1 MAATRTR
8 LILALAAFC
17 VVGSH
22 ASAQDRSTSGQT
34 SRTWAVVVGISK
46 YERLP
51 GGQQLQFADRDASAF
66 ADALKKAGT
75 GGGEVRLLI
84 GAGANLAA
92 IKSAIGNWLAKSAS
106 DSDTVILFFSGHG
119 IYEREFGES
128 YLLGY
133 DSDPKDPYA
142 SAFSVS
148 ELREALKTRVRTR
161 RLLILIDAVR
171 RDFFDP
177 ETTDATSFTQAFSR
191 LAASR
196 VGASILIA
204 SGPGEFS
211 REGQRWEGHG
221 VFSKHLIEALSSSG
235 DRNADGL
242 ITADELFD
250 FVKTRVAEDTAGKQH
265 PWLGE
270 TALADFMVARVERSA
285 VQPAVT
291 AKRPQNA
298 ESAATEVA
306 RVTSTDKPSR
316 PATDGEASRAR
327 PGGAPARETREQP
340 ATQRPASSVAS
351 KPEDT
356 QTLSRPASAERA
368 ASGKTE
374 DSNAPTKAE
383 TAAPR
388 TDRGASKPSS
398 SASSTK
404 AESPSGGSTPSK
416 SSAGRPSQPL
426 PATASVNA
434 PRQDQS
440 PPLDYPSEVATASA
454 PPPPRPVNSPPTT
467 SRVTAEAIKNPSVA
481 PDSSVPVTRA
491 EAVPS
496 PLILQIEA
504 AIASRNLIEP
514 RNASAWDLYQK
525 LGSDP
530 GAVAETARLKPMLA
544 NALVDAGRSIV
555 AGDVRGDNVSDLVD
569 DFKRA
574 GQMLVRARSLVSQDT
589 EVAALEKVGA
599 AEALIALQFYD
610 EAERALG
617 QLQAV
622 KLAAIENAM
631 GLVYQG
637 KLDTFR
643 AERALKRAIELNPK
657 WAAPHYNL
665 ALVYRSQQ
673 NEQALLELEQA
684 ATIDPSNASLVIALG
699 DELFAR
705 QQWQRAAESFRKAI
719 ALRPSDDT
727 LHTKLG
733 HALYSLGLKDEADR
747 EYQKARQVRAKQ

>member
-1 MAATRTR
+1 MSATTTR
-8 LILALAAFC
+8 LILALAAFS
-17 VVGSH
+17 VVGSP
-22 ASAQDRSTSGQT
+22 ASAQDQTKSGQT
-34 SRTWAVVVGISK
+34 PRTWAVVVGISK

-75 GGGEVRLLI
+75 GGGDVRLLT
-84 GAGANLAA
+84 GSAANLAA
-92 IKSAIGNWLAKSAS
+92 IKSAVGNWLAKSAS
-106 DSDTVILFFSGHG
+106 ESDTVILFFSGHG
-119 IYEREFGES
+119 IFEREFAES

-133 DSDPKDPYA
+133 DSDPKDPYT
-142 SAFSVS
+142 SALSVS

-161 RLLILIDAVR
+161 RVLVLIDAVR

-177 ETTDATSFTQAFSR
+177 EATDATSFARAFSD

-196 VGASILIA
+196 VGASVMIA

-250 FVKTRVAEDTAGKQH
+250 FVKARVAEDTSGRQH

-270 TALADFMVARVERSA
+270 TALADLVVARA
-285 VQPAVT
+285 TAQPTVT
-291 AKRPQNA
+291 AKRAQNA
-298 ESAATEVA
+298 KSAATEVA
-306 RVTSTDKPSR
+306 SGASTDKPSR
-316 PATDGEASRAR
+316 PAPDGEDSRAR
-327 PGGAPARETREQP
+327 PGLATRETPEQSATERPTSSKSVAGKPVETPTSNRPTSAEGAAGGKTKDLNAPAKAEVAATRTDSGAPK
-340 ATQRPASSVAS
+340 S
-351 KPEDT
+351 
-356 QTLSRPASAERA
+356 L
-368 ASGKTE
+368 
-374 DSNAPTKAE
+374 
-383 TAAPR
+383 
-388 TDRGASKPSS
+388 S
-398 SASSTK
+398 SASSAK
-404 AESPSGGSTPSK
+404 VESPSGGSTPSK
-416 SSAGRPSQPL
+416 SSARRPGQSL

-440 PPLDYPSEVATASA
+440 PPLDYPSEVASASA
-454 PPPPRPVNSPPTT
+454 PPPPRPVNPPPNTT
-467 SRVTAEAIKNPSVA
+467 RVTAEAIKNSSVG

-496 PLILQIEA
+496 PLILEIEA

-530 GAVAETARLKPMLA
+530 GALAETARLKPMLA
-544 NALVDAGRSIV
+544 NALVDAGRGIV
-555 AGDVRGDNVSDLVD
+555 AGDVRADNISDSVD

-574 GQMLVRARSLVSQDT
+574 GQMFVRARSLVGQNT
-589 EVAALEKVGA
+589 ELAALEKVGA

-673 NEQALLELEQA
+673 NEQALVELEEA
-684 ATIDPSNASLVIALG
+684 ATIDPSNPSLVIALG

-705 QQWQRAAESFRKAI
+705 QQWQRAAETFRKAI
-719 ALRPSDDT
+719 ALRPSDDAF
-727 LHTKLG
+727 HTKLG
-733 HALYSLGLKDEADR
+733 HALYSQGLKDEADR
-747 EYQKARQVRAKQ
+747 EYQKARQLRGKQ